1 MATYKD
7 IRYNTPLSNGS
18 SQILL
23 KTITVSDGD
32 GTLTISG
39 LNSDYKEY
47 IITHLNYKSSSD
59 GEGLTFQGTTDG
71 SNYNIAMTTTH
82 FSAYHLEDDSGTSL
96 AYNTAGDQA
105 QGTGFNPL
113 TRNVGSGADEGTSG
127 YIHLFNPSDTT
138 FVKHFI
144 ARNQANAAN
153 DNAYDNY
160 SAGYFNTT
168 SAITA
173 IQFKSS
179 SGNLEAGTF
188 KLYGIK

>member
-1 MATYKD
+1 MATYKS

-18 SQILL
+18 SQVLL
-23 KTITVSDGD
+23 KTVTVSDGD
-32 GTLTISG
+32 STLTISG

-71 SNYNIAMTTTH
+71 SNFNTTMTTTH
-82 FSAYHLEDDSGTSL
+82 FSAFHLEDDSSTSL
-96 AYNTAGDQA
+96 AYNTAGDLA

-127 YIHLFNPSDTT
+127 HIHLFNPSDTT

>member
-1 MATYKD
+1 MATYKS

-18 SQILL
+18 SQVLL
-23 KTITVSDGD
+23 KTVTVSDGD

-59 GEGLTFQGTTDG
+59 GEGLAFQGTTDG
-71 SNYNIAMTTTH
+71 SNYNIAMTTT
-82 FSAYHLEDDSGTSL
+82 FFAAYHLEDDSGTSL

-113 TRNVGSGADEGTSG
+113 TRNVGTGADEGTSG

-173 IQFKSS
+173 IQFKAT

>member
-1 MATYKD
+1 MATYKS
-7 IRYNTPLSNGS
+7 IRYSTPLVNAS
-18 SQILL
+18 SQVLL
-23 KTITVSDGD
+23 KTVTVSDGD

-59 GEGLTFQGTTDG
+59 GEGLAFQGTTDG
-71 SNYNIAMTTTH
+71 SNYNIAMTTT
-82 FSAYHLEDDSGTSL
+82 FFAAYHLEDDSGTSL

-113 TRNVGSGADEGTSG
+113 TRNVGTGADEGTSG

-173 IQFKSS
+173 IQFKAT

>member
-1 MATYKD
+1 MATYQS
-7 IRYNTPLSNGS
+7 IAYSPLSNAS
-18 SQILL
+18 SMVLL
-23 KTITVSDGD
+23 KTVTASDGD
-32 GTLTISG
+32 GTLTLSG
-39 LNSDYKEY
+39 LNTDYKEY
-47 IITHLNYKSSSD
+47 VITHLNYRSSTD
-59 GEGLTFQGTTDG
+59 GEGLAFQGTTDG

-82 FSAYHLEDDSGTSL
+82 FSAYHLEDNSATSL
-96 AYNTAGDQA
+96 AYNAAGDQA

-127 YIHLFNPSDTT
+127 YIHLFEPSSTT
-138 FVKHFI
+138 FAKHYT
-144 ARNQANAAN
+144 ARNQAYAAN

-173 IQFKSS
+173 IQFKAT